1 MNSHAQRRDSHAQE
15 LDSHS
20 QAQGSH
26 AQGCDSHAQTLDA
39 SLLTVSISPGG
50 EIVTNKISLGKGA
63 GQSNACTQTG
73 PVHLLVEV
81 SVLSI

>member
-15 LDSHS
+15 LDSHA

-26 AQGCDSHAQTLDA
+26 AQGCDSHAQALDA
-39 SLLTVSISPGG
+39 SLLAYPLV
-50 EIVTNKISLGKGA
+50 ERLSLIKFHQAKGA